1 MSVEIFD
8 FLKKLFNERDFRLY
22 MIGSTSRDFLLGK
35 EISDFDFVTDA
46 KPYEVKEFLDVDL
59 TFSKYGAMSYKY
71 NDTKI
76 DIVTLRKELIYSDF
90 RHPAEIEFINDIKV
104 DFLRRDFTINAIYI
118 NEKYEIEDISKQGY
132 EDLINKKLIF
142 IGDPLTR
149 IKEDPLRILRAYR
162 FAYQYDLKI
171 DENTKK
177 LLEDNYYLI
186 ENLNKFKVDE
196 ENKKFLK
203 MKERKNGTN

>member
-1 MSVEIFD
+1 MNVEIFD
-8 FLKKLFNERDFRLY
+8 FLKKLFNERDYRLY

-71 NDTKI
+71 NGTKV
-76 DIVTLRKELIYSDF
+76 DIVTLRKERIYSDF

-196 ENKKFLK
+196 EKKKFLK

>member
-59 TFSKYGAMSYKY
+59 TFSKYGAMRYKY
-71 NDTKI
+71 NGIKV
-76 DIVTLRKELIYSDF
+76 DIVTLRKERIYSDF

-104 DFLRRDFTINAIYI
+104 DYLRRDFTINAIYI

>member
-1 MSVEIFD
+1 
-8 FLKKLFNERDFRLY
+8 

-35 EISDFDFVTDA
+35 EIFDFDFVTDA

-76 DIVTLRKELIYSDF
+76 DIVTLRKERIYSDF

-104 DFLRRDFTINAIYI
+104 DYLRRDFTINAIYI

>member
-1 MSVEIFD
+1 
-8 FLKKLFNERDFRLY
+8 

-71 NDTKI
+71 NGIKI
-76 DIVTLRKELIYSDF
+76 DIVTLRKERIYSDF

-142 IGDPLTR
+142 IGDPLIR

>member
-1 MSVEIFD
+1 
-8 FLKKLFNERDFRLY
+8 

-71 NDTKI
+71 NGTKI
-76 DIVTLRKELIYSDF
+76 DIVTLRKERIYSDF

-118 NEKYEIEDISKQGY
+118 NENYEIEDISKQGY
-132 EDLINKKLIF
+132 KDLINKKLIF

-149 IKEDPLRILRAYR
+149 IKEDPIRILRAYR

>member
-1 MSVEIFD
+1 MNVEIFD
-8 FLKKLFNERDFRLY
+8 FLKKLFNERDYRLY

-46 KPYEVKEFLDVDL
+46 KPCEVKEFLDVDL

-71 NDTKI
+71 NGIKI
-76 DIVTLRKELIYSDF
+76 DIVTLRKERIYQDF
-90 RHPAEIEFINDIKV
+90 RHPAEIEFIKDIKV

-118 NEKYEIEDISKQGY
+118 NENYEIEEISKQGY

-149 IKEDPLRILRAYR
+149 IKEDQLRILRAYR

>member
-35 EISDFDFVTDA
+35 EIFDFDFVTDA

-76 DIVTLRKELIYSDF
+76 DIVTLRKERIYSDF

-104 DFLRRDFTINAIYI
+104 DYLRRDFTINAIYI

>member
-71 NDTKI
+71 NGTKI
-76 DIVTLRKELIYSDF
+76 DIVTLRKERIYSDF

-196 ENKKFLK
+196 EKKKFLK
-203 MKERKNGTN
+203 MKERKNETN

>member
-1 MSVEIFD
+1 MNVEIFD
-8 FLKKLFNERDFRLY
+8 FLKKLFNERDYRLY

-71 NDTKI
+71 NGTKI
-76 DIVTLRKELIYSDF
+76 DIVTLRKERIYSDF

-104 DFLRRDFTINAIYI
+104 DYLRRDFTINAIYI

-196 ENKKFLK
+196 ENKKCLK

>member
-1 MSVEIFD
+1 MSVDIFD

-71 NDTKI
+71 NGIKI
-76 DIVTLRKELIYSDF
+76 DIVTLRTERIYSDF

>member
-1 MSVEIFD
+1 M
-8 FLKKLFNERDFRLY
+8 
-22 MIGSTSRDFLLGK
+22 
-35 EISDFDFVTDA
+35 
-46 KPYEVKEFLDVDL
+46 
-59 TFSKYGAMSYKY
+59 
-71 NDTKI
+71 
-76 DIVTLRKELIYSDF
+76 
-90 RHPAEIEFINDIKV
+90 
-104 DFLRRDFTINAIYI
+104 
-118 NEKYEIEDISKQGY
+118 
-132 EDLINKKLIF
+132 IF